1 MATYTVG
8 KRIVRERAGH
18 FKVLTGKV
26 PAKGDIIKAGK
37 ERYEV
42 TLRSADKAPAW
53 LKVLRV

>member
-8 KRIVRERAGH
+8 KRIFRERAGH
-18 FKVLTGKV
+18 FVVKSGKV

-37 ERYEV
+37 ERFEV
-42 TLRSADKAPAW
+42 TMRSADKAPAW